1 MASQYQSIWN
11 TLKTN
16 EWAEV
21 TVSKDN
27 ARTMIDGVK
36 RVKAL
41 ENTARRSVGLMGWS
55 KMVIMQ
61 TKLSDRYI
69 KVRFELLYS
78 TKL

>member
-55 KMVIMQ
+55 KMVIIQ
-61 TKLSDRYI
+61 QEISGLYI